1 MNCRDAERLIDTFF
15 DGELDGRLMRD
26 AALHVTRCKRCES
39 EVADREA
46 IQDVLRATIEEDL
59 AAVDLGQIWLNVEVA
74 TFGGAARDRDA
85 GSAGWLRLA
94 AASSRMSG
102 VLLGRRPGGRSSAD
116 RAFEASLDPAGE
128 WLDPPRAFAPRRALP
143 LAGMTALAAS
153 LLVAVL
159 LTRSNAPS
167 EIAHGNPPA
176 EIARVS
182 APAEATRTNT
192 ANEAPQML
200 ARASAPLS
208 AGEGPQS
215 TESPLAS
222 QVEVESVD
230 YAGRSLAMWSEPES
244 DTTVIWIDD
253 DESPSPGQR

>member
-15 DGELDGRLMRD
+15 DGELEGRLMRD
-26 AALHVTRCKRCES
+26 AALHVTRCKRCEG
-39 EVADREA
+39 EIVDREA
-46 IQDVLRATIEEDL
+46 LQDILRSTIEEDL
-59 AAVDLGQIWLNVEVA
+59 AATELSQIWQNVEAA
-74 TFGGAARDRDA
+74 TFGSLEGRRDA
-85 GSAGWLRLA
+85 DSAGWLRLA

-116 RAFEASLDPAGE
+116 RAFEAELDPAGE
-128 WLDPPRAFAPRRALP
+128 WLQAPRAFAPRRALP

-159 LTRSNAPS
+159 LTRGNAPTELAHGNAPAEVARASAPAEVARANAPS
-167 EIAHGNPPA
+167 E
-176 EIARVS
+176 V
-182 APAEATRTNT
+182 
-192 ANEAPQML
+192 PQML
-200 ARASAPLS
+200 ARATSPLS
-208 AGEGPQS
+208 MGEALQS
-215 TESPLAS
+215 TETPAS

-253 DESPSPGQR
+253 EESPSPGQR